1 VNHSVHLC
9 IKGCFTLKFS
19 GSWNTVI
26 CSSSPRWAFSSG
38 VLAPSGEI
46 GMVERSTGE
55 AGSSLWVG
63 ASRVVAAM
71 ARVRKMRSDLL
82 LKIKNRDEVTVRR
95 RECMYLLSK

>member
-1 VNHSVHLC
+1 VNHNVHLC

-26 CSSSPRWAFSSG
+26 CSSSPRSAFSSG
-38 VLAPSGEI
+38 VLPPSGEI

-55 AGSSLWVG
+55 PGLPLWVG

-71 ARVRKMRSDLL
+71 AGVWGDVVRALGD
-82 LKIKNRDEVTVRR
+82 
-95 RECMYLLSK
+95 RESGGEGIFVMKL